1 MISAPGIEAGQTY
14 TLTVGGQSYS
24 IEMTSLIYGQ
34 GMMTGMGPGGMQGG
48 QMPDGEM
55 PDLSGD
61 AASGGGMPQ
70 GGPPS
75 GQGPMGQ

>member
-1 MISAPGIEAGQTY
+1 
-14 TLTVGGQSYS
+14 
-24 IEMTSLIYGQ
+24 MTGLIYGQ
-34 GMMTGMGPGGMQGG
+34 GMMTGMGPGSMQDG
-48 QMPDGEM
+48 QMPGQNGTADSGFGGLMSDGEM
-55 PDLSGD
+55 PDFSGD